1 MECNL
6 PDAPGTLILCSYVDW
21 IVTGPVTA
29 IWLGLIAGAETTDI
43 VAAVA
48 GNGALLSFAHA
59 WIAE

>member
-1 MECNL
+1 M
-6 PDAPGTLILCSYVDW
+6 CSYVDW

-48 GNGALLSFAHA
+48 GNGTLFRFCTHP
-59 WIAE
+59 